1 MTTSD
6 DNKVSEDR
14 REALRYA
21 FAIGSG
27 AALASTLAGPAS
39 AQTTADNTLDRI
51 RANKVLRIAVLP
63 GELPYFNK
71 DLATG
76 TWSGFSIEMANDI
89 AKLLDVQLEYTESTY
104 GNSILDLQSNKI
116 DLGFALN
123 PTPQRALV
131 VDFCATVF
139 PHPFGAML
147 KKGIEARTWADINKP
162 EIRIAVDVGSANE
175 AVARRFAPNATIKSL
190 KSRDEVMLEMSSGRV
205 DCVVNALV
213 LGLTAIAKNPNLG
226 TYKILQSP
234 SVAIPSSMA
243 VRREPDKRWRDFLS
257 VWVDYNRGIGQMRE
271 WFIKGLSLSG
281 VKPEDVPVELNICP
295 RRSKGISEPPHD
307 RRFLPDAATLSERL
321 RHDLDLVDDP
331 AGEPSVGGRVKPASL
346 NGEAILADPV
356 SPIGYLVAIRPDL
369 PELRALH
376 DPVRVMATPTC
387 SVLNAPGT
395 LIRLSGNM
403 HPIHRRHDNFQL
415 FGDSLTIGQQR
426 P

>member
-1 MTTSD
+1 VSTSD
-6 DNKVSEDR
+6 DSKLSQDR

-27 AALASTLAGPAS
+27 AAVASALVSPAS
-39 AQTTADNTLDRI
+39 AQTSADNTLDNI
-51 RANKVLRIAVLP
+51 RATKALRIAVLP

-89 AKLLDVQLEYTESTY
+89 AKLLDVKLEYTESTY

-131 VDFCATVF
+131 VDFTATVF

-147 KKGIEARTWADINKP
+147 KGIQARTWGDINKP
-162 EIRIAVDVGSANE
+162 EVRIAVDVGSANE
-175 AVARRFAPNATIKSL
+175 TIARRFAPNATIKSL

-205 DCVVNALV
+205 DCVVNALI

-271 WFIKGLSLSG
+271 WFVKGLSLSG
-281 VKPEDVPVELNICP
+281 VKPEDVPVELNI
-295 RRSKGISEPPHD
+295 
-307 RRFLPDAATLSERL
+307 
-321 RHDLDLVDDP
+321 
-331 AGEPSVGGRVKPASL
+331 
-346 NGEAILADPV
+346 
-356 SPIGYLVAIRPDL
+356 
-369 PELRALH
+369 
-376 DPVRVMATPTC
+376 
-387 SVLNAPGT
+387 
-395 LIRLSGNM
+395 
-403 HPIHRRHDNFQL
+403 
-415 FGDSLTIGQQR
+415 
-426 P
+426 